1 MTSTWHKLRLTISRF
16 SELVAFEHTIFSASF
31 ILIAMCVASLETN
44 ASLWVGWRTFLLCA
58 LALISARN
66 FAMGFNR
73 FCDRDIDKRNARTS
87 KRPSVDGRISSQAMI
102 AFCVFNAILFIAT
115 SYAINSLAFALSVPF
130 LLILGG
136 YSLMKRFSSL
146 AHLVLGISL
155 GLAPIAGVI
164 AVQGA
169 VPLWSVLL
177 AFGVMFWVAGFDV
190 LYSLQDIQIDKKE
203 GLFSIPSR
211 FGVEKALWFSRVFHV
226 LAVVLWCGF
235 LYLAGLGAL
244 AWFGVGISA
253 GMLVYEQYLVHKNFA
268 NIPRAFFTTNG
279 YLGFVLLVCIV
290 LDSTYSL
297 LVGKAG

>member
-1 MTSTWHKLRLTISRF
+1 
-16 SELVAFEHTIFSASF
+16 
-31 ILIAMCVASLETN
+31 
-44 ASLWVGWRTFLLCA
+44 
-58 LALISARN
+58 
-66 FAMGFNR
+66 
-73 FCDRDIDKRNARTS
+73 
-87 KRPSVDGRISSQAMI
+87 
-102 AFCVFNAILFIAT
+102 
-115 SYAINSLAFALSVPF
+115 
-130 LLILGG
+130 
-136 YSLMKRFSSL
+136 MKRFSSL

-235 LYLAGLGAL
+235 LYLAG
-244 AWFGVGISA
+244 
-253 GMLVYEQYLVHKNFA
+253 
-268 NIPRAFFTTNG
+268 PRAFFTTNG